1 MALPTVK
8 PLTLTSG
15 KKSLLPDTEFV
26 SGTGFYEFVTTANQ
40 TSTSTTYANVTELV
54 TTSLP
59 VGLYTFKVV
68 ATCQSTAKNTGI
80 GLRIGGGGATLSTC
94 VGKWFISQNANGT
107 SQSYQYD
114 QLTSTTN
121 VTSASAAAANTNF
134 MVVGLGVFRVTSAGT
149 VAVQI
154 RSETTTAVSI
164 RADSVFQIKRVA

>member
-15 KKSLLPDTEFV
+15 KKALLPDTDFV
-26 SGTGFYEFVTTANQ
+26 SGTGFYEFVTTASQ

-54 TTSLP
+54 SAPLP
-59 VGLYTFKVV
+59 IGLYTFKVV

-80 GLRIGGGGATLSTC
+80 GLRVSNVSATVSTC
-94 VGKWFISQNANGT
+94 TGKWFISQNANGT
-107 SQSYQYD
+107 SQSFQYD

-121 VTSASAAAANTNF
+121 VTSASAEAANTNF
-134 MVVGLGVFRVTSAGT
+134 MAVGLGVFRVTSAGT

-164 RADSVFQIKRVA
+164 RAESVFQIKRVA